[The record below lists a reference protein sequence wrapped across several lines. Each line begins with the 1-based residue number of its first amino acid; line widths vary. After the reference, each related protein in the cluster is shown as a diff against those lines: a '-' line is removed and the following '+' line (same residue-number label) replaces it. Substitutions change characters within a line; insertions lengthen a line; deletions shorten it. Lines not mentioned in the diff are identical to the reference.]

1 MSDEEQVGGTV
12 TKQESTTVFK
22 SNPKWYERFQWPQLI
37 LTLIVAAMVGYALQV
52 VLTKAVPESNSRIAD
67 LMLGYLMGIFSSVCM
82 YWVGTTKAS
91 DDKTGLLAKSPPVD
105 PH

>member
-1 MSDEEQVGGTV
+1 MSDEQEVGRTV
-12 TKQESTTVFK
+12 TKQESTAVFK
-22 SNPKWYERFQWPQLI
+22 GSPKWYERFQWPQLI
-37 LTLIVAAMVGYALQV
+37 LTMIVAGMVWFALYV

-67 LMLGYLMGIFSSVCM
+67 LMLGYLMGIFCSVCM

>member
-1 MSDEEQVGGTV
+1 MSDEQEVGRTV
-12 TKQESTTVFK
+12 TKQESTAVFK
-22 SNPKWYERFQWPQLI
+22 GSPKWYERFQWPQLI
-37 LTLIVAAMVGYALQV
+37 LTLIVAGMVWFALYV
-52 VLTKAVPESNSRIAD
+52 VLTQIVPEGNHRIAD
-67 LMLGYLMGIFSSVCM
+67 LMLGYLMGIFSTVCA

>member
-1 MSDEEQVGGTV
+1 MSEEQEPGGTV
-12 TKQESTTVFK
+12 TKQESMTVLK
-22 SNPKWYERFQWPQLI
+22 SSPKWYERFQWPQLI
-37 LTLIVAAMVGYALQV
+37 LTLVVAAMVGYALQV
-52 VLTKAVPESNSRIAD
+52 VLTQAVPESNSRIAD
-67 LMLGYLMGIFSSVCM
+67 LMLGYLMGIFSSVCL

>member
-1 MSDEEQVGGTV
+1 MSDEQDNIGTV
-12 TKQESTTVFK
+12 TKQESTTVFR
-22 SNPKWYERFQWPQLI
+22 SSPKWYERFQWPQLI
-37 LTLIVAAMVGYALQV
+37 LTLIVATMVWFALYV

>member
-1 MSDEEQVGGTV
+1 MSDEQEVGRTV
-12 TKQESTTVFK
+12 TKQESTAVFK
-22 SNPKWYERFQWPQLI
+22 GSPKWYERFQWPQLI
-37 LTLIVAAMVGYALQV
+37 LTLIVAAMVWFALYV

>member
-1 MSDEEQVGGTV
+1 MSDEEPTGKTV
-12 TKQESTTVFK
+12 TRQQSTTVIQGH
-22 SNPKWYERFQWPQLI
+22 SKWYERFQWPQLF
-37 LTLIVAAMVGYALQV
+37 LTLIVSCMVGFSLYI
-52 VLTKAVPESNSRIAD
+52 VLTQIVPEGNHRIAD

-91 DDKTGLLAKSPPVD
+91 DDKTSLLAKSPPVD